1 LCDLFR
7 QTTRNFTTTIGKT
20 KAMPFNIRND
30 CSRIFYFLFFS
41 SIKLKDQYLYL
52 EDETLINI
60 HHTNRRTPFEKL
72 ENMLG
77 RGSEIGIPLASVR
90 SPIYVS
96 LI

>member
-1 LCDLFR
+1 
-7 QTTRNFTTTIGKT
+7 
-20 KAMPFNIRND
+20 MPFNIRND
-30 CSRIFYFLFFS
+30 RSRIFYFLFFS
-41 SIKLKDQYLYL
+41 SIKLKDQYL
-52 EDETLINI
+52 EDETLIDF
-60 HHTNRRTPFEKL
+60 HHTNRRIPVEKR